1 MKGDTLL
8 DHVHAAVIGAHIR
21 HQSHHDHDEH
31 ELGFGP
37 ERASLHDELSGR
49 IDRQHGE
56 PQRLLD
62 EV

>member
-31 ELGFGP
+31 DAHKAYADEDVAAHGHDAQLIGTLGFGT
-37 ERASLHDELSGR
+37 RFG
-49 IDRQHGE
+49 G
-56 PQRLLD
+56 
-62 EV
+62 